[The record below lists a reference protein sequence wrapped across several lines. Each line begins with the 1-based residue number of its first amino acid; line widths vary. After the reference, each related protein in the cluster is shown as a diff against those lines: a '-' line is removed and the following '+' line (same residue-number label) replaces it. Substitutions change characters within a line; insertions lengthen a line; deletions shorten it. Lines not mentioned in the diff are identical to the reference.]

1 VNRGDRNRV
10 LHYAILASLALHAV
24 LLLGLPDLISG
35 ARHAA
40 ALPPKIIAR
49 LMAPEPVQVPAPPL
63 PPPSQAAP
71 AVPPPQPKKKPPAP
85 VLAKPAPERP
95 TQVEPPRAPTPPAP
109 PAPVAEPSPA
119 PAKPAEEVAAAAPA
133 VQAAPAPAAPP
144 VASAQ
149 MLEEQSVDR
158 YRMELI
164 AALARTIKD
173 SYPPQARDNNW
184 EGDVLLGVVVRPGGN
199 VSISVKRGS
208 RFRVLDQGAVAAL
221 RQATQEVPVPPALRD
236 KESPLKDLLVQYRL
250 TD

>member
-1 VNRGDRNRV
+1 MNRGDRNRV
-10 LHYAILASLALHAV
+10 LHHAILASLALHAV
-24 LLLGLPDLISG
+24 LLFGFPDLISG

-40 ALPPKIIAR
+40 SLPPKIIAR
-49 LMAPEPVQVPAPPL
+49 LMAPEPIPVPAPPPQ
-63 PPPSQAAP
+63 PPPQAAP

-95 TQVEPPRAPTPPAP
+95 VQVEPSRAPEPPVP
-109 PAPVAEPSPA
+109 PAPVAEPAPA
-119 PAKPAEEVAAAAPA
+119 PAKPAEEVVTAAP
-133 VQAAPAPAAPP
+133 AAPAPAAPP

-149 MLEEQSVDR
+149 MLEEQSADR

-184 EGDVLLGVVVRPGGN
+184 EGDVLLGVVVRPNGN
-199 VSISVKRGS
+199 VSINVKRGS

-221 RQATQEVPVPPALRD
+221 RQATQEVPVPPALRG

>member
-24 LLLGLPDLISG
+24 LLLGFPDLISG

-40 ALPPKIIAR
+40 SLPPKIIAR
-49 LMAPEPVQVPAPPL
+49 LMAPEPIPVPAPPPQPL
-63 PPPSQAAP
+63 PQAAP
-71 AVPPPQPKKKPPAP
+71 VVPPPPPKKKPPAP

-95 TQVEPPRAPTPPAP
+95 VQVEPSRAPTPPAP
-109 PAPVAEPSPA
+109 PAPVAESAPA
-119 PAKPAEEVAAAAPA
+119 PVNPAEEVAAAAPA
-133 VQAAPAPAAPP
+133 APTSAAPP

-149 MLEEQSVDR
+149 MLEEQSADR

-221 RQATQEVPVPPALRD
+221 RQATMEVPVPPALRG

>member
-10 LHYAILASLALHAV
+10 LHYAMLASLALHAM

-40 ALPPKIIAR
+40 SLPPKIIAR
-49 LMAPEPVQVPAPPL
+49 LMAPEPVPVPAPPPQ
-63 PPPSQAAP
+63 PPPQAAP
-71 AVPPPQPKKKPPAP
+71 ALPPPQPKKKPPAP

-95 TQVEPPRAPTPPAP
+95 VQVEPARAPTPPAP
-109 PAPVAEPSPA
+109 PAPVAESA
-119 PAKPAEEVAAAAPA
+119 PTPVKPAEEVAAAAPA
-133 VQAAPAPAAPP
+133 APTPAAPP
-144 VASAQ
+144 AASAQ
-149 MLEEQSVDR
+149 MVEEQSADR

-173 SYPPQARDNNW
+173 TYPPQARDNNW

-221 RQATQEVPVPPALRD
+221 RQATQEVPVPPALRG

>member
-10 LHYAILASLALHAV
+10 LHYAIVASLALHAV

-40 ALPPKIIAR
+40 SLPPKIIAR
-49 LMAPEPVQVPAPPL
+49 LMAPEPVPVPAPPPQ
-63 PPPSQAAP
+63 PPAQAAP
-71 AVPPPQPKKKPPAP
+71 PAPPKKKPPAP
-85 VLAKPAPERP
+85 VIAKPAPERP
-95 TQVEPPRAPTPPAP
+95 VQVPPPPAPTPPAP
-109 PAPVAEPSPA
+109 PAPVAEPA
-119 PAKPAEEVAAAAPA
+119 PARTMPAEEATTA
-133 VQAAPAPAAPP
+133 VPVPAAPP

-149 MLEEQSVDR
+149 MLEEQSADR

-221 RQATQEVPVPPALRD
+221 RQATQEVPVPPALRG

>member
-40 ALPPKIIAR
+40 TLPPKIIAR
-49 LMAPEPVQVPAPPL
+49 LMAPEPVPVPAPPPQ
-63 PPPSQAAP
+63 PPPQAAP
-71 AVPPPQPKKKPPAP
+71 AVPPPPKKKPPAP

-109 PAPVAEPSPA
+109 AAPVAEPAPA
-119 PAKPAEEVAAAAPA
+119 PAKPAEEVAAAAPT
-133 VQAAPAPAAPP
+133 APAPAASP

>member
-40 ALPPKIIAR
+40 TLPPKIIAR
-49 LMAPEPVQVPAPPL
+49 LMAPEPVPVPA
-63 PPPSQAAP
+63 
-71 AVPPPQPKKKPPAP
+71 PPPQPKKKPPVP

-95 TQVEPPRAPTPPAP
+95 VQVEPPRAPTPPAP
-109 PAPVAEPSPA
+109 PAPIAEPA
-119 PAKPAEEVAAAAPA
+119 PPSAKPAEEVVAAAP
-133 VQAAPAPAAPP
+133 AAPAPAAPP
-144 VASAQ
+144 AASAQ
-149 MLEEQSVDR
+149 MLEEQSADR

-221 RQATQEVPVPPALRD
+221 RQATQEVPVPPALRG

>member
-10 LHYAILASLALHAV
+10 LHYAMLASLALHAV
-24 LLLGLPDLISG
+24 LLLGFPDLISG
-35 ARHAA
+35 ARHAVS
-40 ALPPKIIAR
+40 LPPKIIAR
-49 LMAPEPVQVPAPPL
+49 LMAPEPVPVPAPPPQPL
-63 PPPSQAAP
+63 PQAAP

-85 VLAKPAPERP
+85 VLAKPALERP
-95 TQVEPPRAPTPPAP
+95 VHVEPSRAPTPPAP
-109 PAPVAEPSPA
+109 PAPVAEPAPA
-119 PAKPAEEVAAAAPA
+119 PPKPAEEVAA
-133 VQAAPAPAAPP
+133 AAPAPAAPP

-149 MLEEQSVDR
+149 MLEEQSADR

-173 SYPPQARDNNW
+173 TYPPQARDNNW

-221 RQATQEVPVPPALRD
+221 RQATQEVPVPPALRG

>member
-24 LLLGLPDLISG
+24 LLLSLPDLISG

-40 ALPPKIIAR
+40 SLPPKIIAR
-49 LMAPEPVQVPAPPL
+49 LMAPEPIPVPAPPPQ
-63 PPPSQAAP
+63 PPPQAAP

-95 TQVEPPRAPTPPAP
+95 VQVEPSRAPEPPVP
-109 PAPVAEPSPA
+109 PAPVAEPAPV
-119 PAKPAEEVAAAAPA
+119 PAKPAEEVVTAAP
-133 VQAAPAPAAPP
+133 AAPAPAAPP

-149 MLEEQSVDR
+149 MLEEQSADR

-184 EGDVLLGVVVRPGGN
+184 EGDVLLGVVVRPNGN
-199 VSISVKRGS
+199 VSINVKRGS

-221 RQATQEVPVPPALRD
+221 RQATQEVPVPPALRG

>member
-40 ALPPKIIAR
+40 SLPPKIIAR
-49 LMAPEPVQVPAPPL
+49 LMAPEPIPVPAPPPQ
-63 PPPSQAAP
+63 PPPQAAP

-95 TQVEPPRAPTPPAP
+95 VQVEPSRAPEPPVP
-109 PAPVAEPSPA
+109 PAPVAEPAPV
-119 PAKPAEEVAAAAPA
+119 PAKPAEEVVTAAP
-133 VQAAPAPAAPP
+133 AAPAPAAPP

-149 MLEEQSVDR
+149 MLEEQSADR

-184 EGDVLLGVVVRPGGN
+184 EGDVLLGVVVRPNGN
-199 VSISVKRGS
+199 VSINVKRGS

-221 RQATQEVPVPPALRD
+221 RQATQEVPVPPALRG

>member
-10 LHYAILASLALHAV
+10 LHYAMLASLALHAV

-35 ARHAA
+35 AQHAA
-40 ALPPKIIAR
+40 SLPPKIIAR
-49 LMAPEPVQVPAPPL
+49 LMAPEPVPVPAPP
-63 PPPSQAAP
+63 PQAAP
-71 AVPPPQPKKKPPAP
+71 AVPPPPQPKKKPPAP
-85 VLAKPAPERP
+85 VLAKRAPERP
-95 TQVEPPRAPTPPAP
+95 VQVEPPSAPTPPAP
-109 PAPVAEPSPA
+109 PARVAEPA
-119 PAKPAEEVAAAAPA
+119 PVQAKPAEEVVATAP
-133 VQAAPAPAAPP
+133 AAPAPAAPP
-144 VASAQ
+144 MASAQ
-149 MLEEQSVDR
+149 MLEEQSADR

-221 RQATQEVPVPPALRD
+221 RQATQEVPVPPALRG

>member
-1 VNRGDRNRV
+1 
-10 LHYAILASLALHAV
+10 
-24 LLLGLPDLISG
+24 
-35 ARHAA
+35 
-40 ALPPKIIAR
+40 
-49 LMAPEPVQVPAPPL
+49 
-63 PPPSQAAP
+63 
-71 AVPPPQPKKKPPAP
+71 
-85 VLAKPAPERP
+85 
-95 TQVEPPRAPTPPAP
+95 
-109 PAPVAEPSPA
+109 
-119 PAKPAEEVAAAAPA
+119 
-133 VQAAPAPAAPP
+133 
-144 VASAQ
+144 

-221 RQATQEVPVPPALRD
+221 RQATQEVPVPPALRG